1 MHNVY
6 TFRARYVV
14 MTLTRN
20 YLSHFLVGAFYRA
33 SFFALTAL
41 GI

>member
-14 MTLTRN
+14 VAFTLN
-20 YLSHFLVGAFYRA
+20 YLSHFFGRGLLK
-33 SFFALTAL
+33 SLFFALTAL